1 MSKKVE
7 VFENEEAERF
17 LDYFVAYK
25 KFSSKADYL
34 RCIIALNNE
43 ITSDSRNLQL
53 AGTDHL
59 DSVSETQQA
68 VSLAPTHGEGSI
80 PTKL

>member
-17 LDYFVAYK
+17 LNYFVAYK
-25 KFSSKADYL
+25 KFRNKADYL
-34 RCIIALNNE
+34 RCIIALNRE
-43 ITSDSRNLQL
+43 ITSDNQNLQL
-53 AGTDHL
+53 AKMDYF
-59 DSVSETQQA
+59 DSLNETQHT
-68 VSLAPTHGEGSI
+68 VGLAPAHGDGSI

>member
-1 MSKKVE
+1 MTKKVE

-25 KFSSKADYL
+25 KFSNKADYL
-34 RCIIALNNE
+34 RCIIALNSE
-43 ITSDSRNLQL
+43 ITSDNRNLQFAETDRL
-53 AGTDHL
+53 ESLSENQSAAGMSPANGD
-59 DSVSETQQA
+59 E
-68 VSLAPTHGEGSI
+68 SI